1 MANFPCAK
9 CGSQALTYISG
20 VKAAT
25 GKAWQGWQCD
35 QCKTKHGMNGIP
47 WGNKPKA
54 PQQQVYKPETPQ
66 GWAVPQNPIEKKLDL
81 IISMLKT
88 LQGDMGVTEAN
99 KELNL
104 EAENSQAPF

>member
-25 GKAWQGWQCD
+25 GKAWKGWQCD

-54 PQQQVYKPETPQ
+54 PQQQ
-66 GWAVPQNPIEKKLDL
+66 AVSYTHL
-81 IISMLKT
+81 T
-88 LQGDMGVTEAN
+88 LPTNREV
-99 KELNL
+99 
-104 EAENSQAPF
+104 